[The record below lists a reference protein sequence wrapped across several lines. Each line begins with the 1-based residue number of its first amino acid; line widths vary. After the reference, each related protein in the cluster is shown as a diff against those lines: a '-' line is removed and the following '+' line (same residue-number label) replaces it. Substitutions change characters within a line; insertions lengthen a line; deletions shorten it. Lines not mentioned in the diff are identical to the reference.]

1 MKSKKKGMLHKKLKN
16 KRRSVKEFS
25 YSSFKNEIVGIYM
38 KEKHILKRIQNQK
51 ARKEALLEEKENAL
65 KKDNPLGLL
74 TNNDASNDFKN
85 GKEFIFQNEDICLE
99 ENDESE
105 QTIDEESH
113 HSDIKKS
120 TKVKRTNS
128 LLDEGVHSGS
138 KRLHKERERKKK
150 KKKKRRKR
158 PKLVAGVKD
167 EESSSDESVESYET
181 YDENE
186 KGEII
191 KHGSD
196 DKKHKKRDKE
206 ENEETEVIVQILNI
220 IITKNKIK
228 NIIRKYFENGFVNFV
243 SSSMIRYIIR
253 KAKKKI
259 NILTVESFLVK
270 NVDINNLESTIITNK
285 KVEMF
290 RDYIFSR
297 QKIKTIETALV
308 QICKILPEDFNK
320 ENFHKE
326 FEITQFEYLRC
337 IEVLCTYLLKQN
349 DENTNAY
356 KKYKSM
362 DVFVKQIL
370 YKYMNQSSDD
380 ENVMKKGDKKGRK
393 NKKKTKKDKEK
404 EDKDGISIIDNT
416 KENVKEKNEKENETH
431 ELKENKDENE
441 DIILSN
447 LKTMDTKKEK
457 TISCSNI
464 TNSSFDE
471 KMEIKNSYSSFEI
484 LKIIDNKFKKRD
496 LEINNLKKSIESIG
510 SNIKLLLQFNEGS
523 NANINMLK
531 SVSLETNNI
540 SKSLEGISNE
550 IYKTEGSHIW
560 SQNSIEGLPVYQ
572 NNNQLEEKTKLLE
585 INKNKIS
592 KNIKDAHNSNI
603 LMSSKKETNEY
614 NISQANILIGNEN
627 KLTSCKIE
635 QLLMPSF
642 TEEYSNVK
650 GTSELDKFKENAYKF
665 IKLINSDSNFE
676 NNMNENGK
684 KKLNI
689 ILNTIN
695 IEFGKLF
702 IMMADKKFSVKKND
716 NNKLADQVVEKNLS
730 VSQSELIELNEIK
743 DIIKNRKKKKSKK
756 KNKEIKDQ
764 EILNN
769 DINKKAMIPNELLF
783 LQDDQINV
791 SKKKKSDSPK
801 KLLETNKLIENDTK
815 IELGKNK
822 LENKKGG
829 NILDS
834 LNFYMKADTIH
845 TLGDSIKREDNE
857 LSNSED
863 NDILIKNENGK
874 KKKINYFQ
882 EYMSIC
888 NKNVKGKKGSLDNLN
903 KSKSDENIKKD
914 KKGNLYNYYENCNK
928 ADLCSQLTNEILS
941 LAKEKTSFE
950 ISQTLEMFNDSKKLD
965 PTLFTNKVSSDNT
978 TAASAKIGEVKYDRI
993 NEDEDLSLKKIKE
1006 VDKEKGKE
1014 KKSKTKNKK
1023 ECKESKE
1030 KLIYNNEYLLNHEK
1044 NKLSE
1049 SSTESG
1055 DSVVYNYNI
1064 YDAIYDMN
1072 EQFSNVV
1079 KSIHMDQN
1087 ITKVEVINDSENEEG
1102 ENRVIEKKDKKK
1114 REKGSKRKKERKRQR
1129 KEELKKKK
1137 KELRE
1142 EKKKFIK
1149 EYLIAEKKKEKKKE
1163 KEKKAEQ
1170 EKDKKI
1176 EHENDKKIE
1185 KDKKAEQTSEG
1196 KKVDGTKSVAPLKKK
1211 KRKSSKEKRKASKE
1225 KRKAS
1230 KEKRKNSD
1238 YNFIDIGS
1246 NDEKKKI
1253 VSRQMSLFD
1262 EYITQEEAIKGI
1274 ISKKYIRGIIS
1285 IRRPEYGFIIH
1296 EDKQVHIES
1305 KENLNRA
1312 IDGDVVVVELNK
1324 VREGRDETKIKSNTG
1339 KVVYIEEHYGSN
1351 VQYVCIF
1358 REKVKDKT
1366 YNIAIPFKKNI
1377 PLIKVQNNHIKDFM
1391 EKSNIEDIGNQ
1402 LVYIKIFQWNSTE
1415 KFPEGKIVEILGQND
1430 VFHNMQNAILLNHN
1444 LNFNLKD
1451 ALEDQYL
1458 KDLKNK
1464 DKFIEIVT
1472 EELQKRMDLRQECV
1486 FTIDPETARDLDDAI
1501 NICKINKKII
1511 MNSNYYIKIMHN
1523 LMCHNGDIDETLL
1536 EQNLPLFVNNDKA
1549 FFEKLKQNQY
1559 VKQVEDIKQENFMK
1573 EKVANANEK
1582 EEMLDNRIGKIE
1594 EIDGNIVKK
1603 EKVGKK
1609 GKDFTNN
1616 EYHYDDVD
1624 NEKMLKRK
1632 DRDDSNKNKKVKKT
1646 EKIAKKN
1653 NTCISSDT
1661 DIETSIYDKC
1671 KTNNNF
1677 IDYNSKNFDKIM
1689 MNDDYKPVINK
1700 KKLNTNFSSSE
1711 ESLDEYTQF
1720 TKKDKYN
1727 LIKTNK
1733 NLNNIDTNL
1742 SIQKLNRHSS
1752 FLNGKEKFDKSFLD
1766 ISSNQEDN
1774 SNESENENL
1783 FNKKNDFNLFANDGK
1798 NDFSYLDNI
1807 TNKDWNK
1814 NKINTQIIGV
1824 KKMTNNELFPNATS
1838 RWNDDTSQSS
1848 INDIGMNEENIE
1860 IGKVNRIG
1868 KGLKFYN
1875 TSMHSKTIECLYNS
1889 SNNEGNCNDSKKG
1902 KGKNKYA
1909 YIFKQNRNKDIGSE
1923 LYKDCDNYCAKCKKY
1938 ITIDDIINSMDSEKW
1953 RKYNLYEVGVHI
1965 TDVSYFVKENTSLDI
1980 DARNRAMTI
1989 YLTHTCFPMLS
2000 RILSEHLCSLDPINN
2015 RLCLSVFFYM
2025 DNSGKIDHNTFFIKE
2040 TVIESKVKF
2049 TYEEVH
2055 SIVSGYVQLKKI
2067 INKLKKD
2074 EKDAF
2079 YAKHTNYDQSDK
2091 NSQNPIEARK
2101 VGSIVSNFSKMENEN
2116 GLVKNSSSND
2126 DINMF
2131 DFDQKTK
2138 KKNLDKIDVN
2148 VDNTEKKTSKKKDDN
2163 NSEKK
2168 GNSLYKKFLN
2178 LHFYS
2183 KKKNPSI
2190 VDVDSGSE
2198 KDLGGSPSSIT
2209 NMIIGKDDDN
2219 NNKQKKFETP
2229 FERDMFENKGKGMDS
2244 SSFNFEDEKSIKKKN
2259 GNIIMRKKDRN
2270 KINER
2275 VLQNE
2280 QVKKGIEGIIKI
2292 FKNLNNKKHKLSEKE
2307 IINITKMLYDMYKI
2321 TKGARTIRRKNGSI
2335 LFNND
2340 RINFVLSNSWSP
2352 LGIVKKKHTFANY
2365 MIEELMLSANKLVAI
2380 RQYFSKYRDASIFR
2394 SHNASDSLNVSDI
2407 IELLKMHGIE
2417 FEVNDL
2423 GSILDFLADKQN
2435 NFKNNKEKNNIF
2447 EIVCAFVKKKMV
2459 RAEYHTYKHI
2469 KENDMSTYHYALSF
2483 LLYTHFTSP
2492 IRRYP
2497 DIIVHRVIKKIINDE
2512 KKVQEKLCTSQ
2523 EILSIVET
2531 PDVGIIENICENCNK
2546 CKARS
2551 KRAQMDCEMA
2561 FLCLYLQKRESPG
2574 YNKGIIMDI
2583 QRDRAAIYFKSFSF
2597 ENFLSFTG
2605 IDKHYHKINK
2615 THLKYLC
2622 NYTIQPNVAKGEFT
2636 LIVYKQDTKTVKLRK
2651 VYKRFDYIP
2660 LYLVPLNTM
2669 PPSFFL
2675 AVAFSNK

>member
-16 KRRSVKEFS
+16 KRKGVKEFS

-38 KEKHILKRIQNQK
+38 KEKRILKKIQNQE
-51 ARKEALLEEKENAL
+51 ARKEASLKEKENTL
-65 KKDNPLGLL
+65 KNDNPLDLFA
-74 TNNDASNDFKN
+74 NNDASNDFKIE
-85 GKEFIFQNEDICLE
+85 KELIFQNEDICLE
-99 ENDESE
+99 ENDDESE

-113 HSDIKKS
+113 PSDIKKS
-120 TKVKRTNS
+120 IKVKRTNS
-128 LLDEGVHSGS
+128 PLDEGVHSGS
-138 KRLHKERERKKK
+138 KRLHKEREKKK
-150 KKKKRRKR
+150 KKKRRRKR

-167 EESSSDESVESYET
+167 EESSSNESVESYET
-181 YDENE
+181 YEENE

-191 KHGSD
+191 KQGSD
-196 DKKHKKRDKE
+196 DKKHKKKDKE
-206 ENEETEVIVQILNI
+206 ENEQTEVIVQILNI

-270 NVDINNLESTIITNK
+270 NVDINHLESTIITNK

-380 ENVMKKGDKKGRK
+380 DNVMKKGDKKGRK
-393 NKKKTKKDKEK
+393 NKKKVKKDNGEN
-404 EDKDGISIIDNT
+404 KDAISIIDNT
-416 KENVKEKNEKENETH
+416 KENVKEKNEKEDETH

-441 DIILSN
+441 DINLCN
-447 LKTMDTKKEK
+447 LKIMDTKKEK

-471 KMEIKNSYSSFEI
+471 KMEVKNNYSSSEI

-510 SNIKLLLQFNEGS
+510 SNIKLLLQFNESS
-523 NANINMLK
+523 NANINMSK
-531 SVSLETNNI
+531 SVSIEKNI

-560 SQNSIEGLPVYQ
+560 SPNSIEGFPVYQ

-592 KNIKDAHNSNI
+592 KNIKDAHNSDIIMNN
-603 LMSSKKETNEY
+603 KKEMNEY
-614 NISQANILIGNEN
+614 NTSQDNILIGNKN

-642 TEEYSNVK
+642 TEEGSNVK

-684 KKLNI
+684 EKLNI

-702 IMMADKKFSVKKND
+702 IMMADKKYNVKKNN
-716 NNKLADQVVEKNLS
+716 NNKLADQIVDNNASGINIS
-730 VSQSELIELNEIK
+730 VSQSELIELNELK

-764 EILNN
+764 EIINN
-769 DINKKAMIPNELLF
+769 DINKKSVSHNELLF
-783 LQDDQINV
+783 LQDDKISV
-791 SKKKKSDSPK
+791 PKKKKCDSPK
-801 KLLETNKLIENDTK
+801 KLLETNNLIENDTK

-822 LENKKGG
+822 MGNKKGG

-834 LNFYMKADTIH
+834 LNFYMKTDTIH
-845 TLGDSIKREDNE
+845 MLDDNIKREDNE
-857 LSNSED
+857 LSNSE
-863 NDILIKNENGK
+863 NDDVLFKNENNK

-888 NKNVKGKKGSLDNLN
+888 DKNVKGKKGSLDNLN
-903 KSKSDENIKKD
+903 KTKSDENIKKSVSEKKE
-914 KKGNLYNYYENCNK
+914 KKGNLYNYYDNCNK

-965 PTLFTNKVSSDNT
+965 PILFTNKVSSDNT
-978 TAASAKIGEVKYDRI
+978 TAASAKISEMKYDRI
-993 NEDEDLSLKKIKE
+993 NEDEDLSLKKVKDI
-1006 VDKEKGKE
+1006 DKEKSKE
-1014 KKSKTKNKK
+1014 KKNKNKTKK
-1023 ECKESKE
+1023 ECKETKE
-1030 KLIYNNEYLLNHEK
+1030 KSIYNNNEYLLNHEK
-1044 NKLSE
+1044 DQISG

-1087 ITKVEVINDSENEEG
+1087 ISKVEVINESENEEE
-1102 ENRVIEKKDKKK
+1102 ENGFIEKKDKKK
-1114 REKGSKRKKERKRQR
+1114 REKGSKRRKEQKRQK
-1129 KEELKKKK
+1129 KEELKRKR
-1137 KELRE
+1137 KELRK
-1142 EKKKFIK
+1142 EKKKIIK
-1149 EYLIAEKKKEKKKE
+1149 GYLKAEKKKE
-1163 KEKKAEQ
+1163 KEKEKEKKKEQ
-1170 EKDKKI
+1170 KKDEPIK
-1176 EHENDKKIE
+1176 
-1185 KDKKAEQTSEG
+1185 
-1196 KKVDGTKSVAPLKKK
+1196 KKVEPVKEKVDDTKIVAPLKKK
-1211 KRKSSKEKRKASKE
+1211 KRKASKD
-1225 KRKAS
+1225 
-1230 KEKRKNSD
+1230 KRKNSD
-1238 YNFIDIGS
+1238 YNFIDVGS

-1253 VSRQMSLFD
+1253 VSRRMSIYD
-1262 EYITQEEAIKGI
+1262 DYITQEEAIKGI

-1285 IRRPEYGFIIH
+1285 IRRLDYGYIIH

-1324 VREGRDETKIKSNTG
+1324 AKDSNNKLKAKSNTG
-1339 KVVYIEEHYGSN
+1339 RVVYIEEHYGSN

-1358 REKVKDKT
+1358 REKVKDKK
-1366 YNIAIPFKKNI
+1366 YNLAIPFKKNI
-1377 PLIKVQNNHIKDFM
+1377 PLINVKNNHIKEFM
-1391 EKSNIEDIGNQ
+1391 EKSNVNDISSQ
-1402 LVYIKIFQWNSTE
+1402 LIYIKIFQWDSTE

-1430 VFHNMQNAILLNHN
+1430 VFHNMQNAILLNHG
-1444 LNFNLKD
+1444 LNFNLKE

-1458 KDLKNK
+1458 KELKGK

-1472 EELQKRMDLRQECV
+1472 DELKKRMDLRQEYV

-1511 MNSNYYIKIMHN
+1511 TNSNYYIKIMHN

-1559 VKQVEDIKQENFMK
+1559 VKQVEDIKYENFMK
-1573 EKVANANEK
+1573 EKIANANEK
-1582 EEMLDNRIGKIE
+1582 EGMLDKLIGKVE
-1594 EIDGNIVKK
+1594 EIDDDVVKK
-1603 EKVGKK
+1603 EKFGKGEK
-1609 GKDFTNN
+1609 CLINN
-1616 EYHYDDVD
+1616 EYHSDDVE

-1632 DRDDSNKNKKVKKT
+1632 DREDSHKNKKLKKA
-1646 EKIAKKN
+1646 EKITKRN
-1653 NTCISSDT
+1653 NTCTSSDT

-1671 KTNNNF
+1671 QTNNKFVDFNH
-1677 IDYNSKNFDKIM
+1677 KEFDKIM
-1689 MNDDYKPVINK
+1689 ANDDYKQVSNK

-1720 TKKDKYN
+1720 NKKDKYDF
-1727 LIKTNK
+1727 IKKNK
-1733 NLNNIDTNL
+1733 NLNDIDENL
-1742 SIQKLNRHSS
+1742 SIQALKKHNS
-1752 FLNGKEKFDKSFLD
+1752 FLKDQEKIIYKEKFDKSFLD

-1774 SNESENENL
+1774 SNESENEKL
-1783 FNKKNDFNLFANDGK
+1783 FDKKNDFNLFVKEDQ

-1807 TNKDWNK
+1807 INKDWNK
-1814 NKINTQIIGV
+1814 SKVNTQMIGV
-1824 KKMTNNELFPNATS
+1824 NKMTNIEFFPNATS

-1848 INDIGMNEENIE
+1848 INDIGMKEENVE

-1875 TSMHSKTIECLYNS
+1875 TSMHSKNVECLYNS

-1902 KGKNKYA
+1902 KVKNKYA

-1989 YLTHTCFPMLS
+1989 YLTHTSFPMLS
-2000 RILSEHLCSLDPINN
+2000 RILSEHLCSLDPIND

-2055 SIVSGYVQLKKI
+2055 SIVSDYVQLKKI

-2079 YAKHTNYDQSDK
+2079 YAKQTNYDQSDK
-2091 NSQNPIEARK
+2091 NSQNPIEAQK
-2101 VGSIVSNFSKMENEN
+2101 VRSVVSNFSKMENEN

-2131 DFDQKTK
+2131 DFNEKTK
-2138 KKNLDKIDVN
+2138 KKNLDKMATN
-2148 VDNTEKKTSKKKDDN
+2148 VDNNEKKTAKKKDTN

-2190 VDVDSGSE
+2190 VDVDSDSE
-2198 KDLGGSPSSIT
+2198 KGLGDSPPSIT
-2209 NMIIGKDDDN
+2209 NMIIGKDNDK
-2219 NNKQKKFETP
+2219 NNKQKNFETAS
-2229 FERDMFENKGKGMDS
+2229 ECDMFENKGKGIDS
-2244 SSFNFEDEKSIKKKN
+2244 SSFNFEEGKNVKKKN
-2259 GNIIMRKKDRN
+2259 GCIVMRKKDRN

-2292 FKNLNNKKHKLSEKE
+2292 FKNLNNKKHNLSEKE

-2321 TKGARTIRRKNGSI
+2321 TKGARSIRRKNGSI

-2340 RINFVLSNSWSP
+2340 KINFVLSNSWSP

-2423 GSILDFLADKQN
+2423 ASILNFLEDNQN
-2435 NFKNNKEKNNIF
+2435 NFKSTKEKNNIF

-2469 KENDMSTYHYALSF
+2469 KDNDMSTYHYALSF

-2497 DIIVHRVIKKIINDE
+2497 DVIVHRVIKKIINDE
-2512 KKVQEKLCTSQ
+2512 NKIKEKLCTSQ
-2523 EILSIVET
+2523 EILSIAET

-2546 CKARS
+2546 CKSRS
-2551 KRAQMDCEMA
+2551 KKAQMDCEIA

-2583 QRDRAAIYFKSFSF
+2583 QKDRASIYFKSFSF
-2597 ENFLSFTG
+2597 ENFLYFTG
-2605 IDKHYHKINK
+2605 IDKHYHKISK
-2615 THLKYLC
+2615 AHMKYLC
-2622 NYTIQPNVAKGEFT
+2622 NYTIQPNLVKGEFT

-2660 LYLVPLNTM
+2660 LYLVPLNSM